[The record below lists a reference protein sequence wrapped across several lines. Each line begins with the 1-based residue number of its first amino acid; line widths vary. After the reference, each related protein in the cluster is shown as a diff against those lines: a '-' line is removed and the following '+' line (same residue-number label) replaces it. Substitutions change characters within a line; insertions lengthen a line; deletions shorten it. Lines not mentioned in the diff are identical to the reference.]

1 MSVSKKCVCCI
12 IKFILSEFLYVNVE
26 IIRVYGQFNNIF
38 NSDLLIKKYL
48 DKFYSIYDLDLFCL
62 NIELILNFDRNLSM

>member
-1 MSVSKKCVCCI
+1 MGVSEKCVCCI
-12 IKFILSEFLYVNVE
+12 KNFILSEFLYVNVD
-26 IIRVYGQFNNIF
+26 IIRVYGQFNNMF

-62 NIELILNFDRNLSM
+62 NIELKLNFDRNLSM